1 MDIFDMMGWAKHNY
15 VFAVIGKIVKALLDL
30 KA

>member
-15 VFAVIGKIVKALLDL
+15 VFSVIGQIVRALLG
-30 KA
+30 KV